1 MIQWHSCVSSLTLS
15 ISVKSNSHPHHSC
28 TLPTEVFHPP
38 ALEQSVRLPF
48 AYCRPLKG
56 SQQTLEAS
64 GSILGLAPSKHLRQL
79 ETPFL
84 LHQLLEEGIVKRP
97 VFSIMLV
104 SGHEGVL
111 SIGGTAVQAAAMVER
126 QTSEELD
133 RAGAQEKIDAFTKE
147 NGKTL
152 DSGSNS
158 LDESKV
164 TKEKI
169 ILKKK
174 GTDVHDVK
182 ATLMD
187 WEEGWTWS
195 KVQGAEGWWQTLLQ
209 GVWVGGSRVLRNQAA
224 VIDVISWRRCAE
236 TSQLTMW

>member
-1 MIQWHSCVSSLTLS
+1 MCVSSLTLS
-15 ISVKSNSHPHHSC
+15 ALVKSNSHPHHSC

-64 GSILGLAPSKHLRQL
+64 GSILGLAPSKHLRQI

-97 VFSIMLV
+97 MFSIMLV

-164 TKEKI
+164 TEEKI
-169 ILKKK
+169 ILQKK
-174 GTDVHDVK
+174 GTDVNDVK
-182 ATLMD
+182 ATLMN

-224 VIDVISWRRCAE
+224 VIDVILRRRCVD
-236 TSQLTMW
+236 TQQLTMW